1 MLIIT
6 PILSRPV
13 LQGLPSITSMFNQNS
28 ITSTF
33 NFFMFT
39 INIVCPIS
47 TNHVAYKHEKW
58 FSNINKYNHFP
69 KNIQKKDTK
78 ALSFQSVM
86 IKQCFWRIWRE
97 SLWWISQHPLPREI
111 RLINCCWAQ
120 TTARD
125 KNNDCHKNHVY
136 NSNPTTCR
144 IHQPARKWGRPTQI
158 GARYFFFI
166 YKSSPDLLTNSK
178 L

>member
-1 MLIIT
+1 
-6 PILSRPV
+6 
-13 LQGLPSITSMFNQNS
+13 MFNQNS
-28 ITSTF
+28 IASTF
-33 NFFMFT
+33 NFFMST

-47 TNHVAYKHEKW
+47 TNHVVAYKHEKW

-136 NSNPTTCR
+136 NSNPHHLQDPSTSQEMRQTNSDWSKV
-144 IHQPARKWGRPTQI
+144 IS
-158 GARYFFFI
+158 FFI
-166 YKSSPDLLTNSK
+166 YKSSPDPLTNSK

>member
-13 LQGLPSITSMFNQNS
+13 LPGLPSITSMFNQNS
-28 ITSTF
+28 MASTF

-86 IKQCFWRIWRE
+86 IKQCF
-97 SLWWISQHPLPREI
+97 
-111 RLINCCWAQ
+111 
-120 TTARD
+120 
-125 KNNDCHKNHVY
+125 
-136 NSNPTTCR
+136 
-144 IHQPARKWGRPTQI
+144 
-158 GARYFFFI
+158 
-166 YKSSPDLLTNSK
+166 
-178 L
+178 